1 VKSQKPGINFGWL
14 FYPDSWFS
22 SVDSYSIIF
31 VKIYKMKIILSVVLT
46 CFIFSQA
53 HAQLT
58 PFELSKDKNY
68 TATYNEVIAYY
79 KMLSRQYPQ
88 MKLLYYGTTDIGKP
102 LTLVVLSRDKIF
114 DPALI
119 KKQNKRVLLI
129 NNGIHPGEPEG
140 IDASMMLARDLLK
153 KNALPKNVVICFI
166 AVYNI
171 DGCLNRGVSRINQN
185 GPRAYGFRGN
195 YRNLDLNRDFIKADS
210 RNALAFEQILN
221 TWNPEMFLDNH
232 TSDGADYQYVMTLI
246 ETQKDKQNPILAEYT
261 SKTFSPELYKR
272 MKASGYEMTPYV
284 ESEETSP
291 DSGIVSFLETPRF
304 ATGYTAQHNIISY
317 ITETHM
323 LKPFDKRVYATYDF
337 MQNLVDIYERDAKLI
352 GALKQ
357 KTDEQVKQQRTF
369 ALNWEVDLK
378 HYDTLVFKGY
388 TAGYKP
394 SEVSGLPRLYYDR
407 SKPYTKTIKYYDNYN
422 ASVTADKPVAYIIP
436 QAWGKIIELFK
447 LNNIAVH
454 QLLHDTTLNLQMYY
468 IADYKTPQR
477 PYEGHYLHSNVKLNP
492 VDMNVKF
499 YSGDYVVY
507 TNQALNRYI
516 VETLEPQGI
525 DSFFAWNFFDSVL
538 GEKEYFSNYV
548 FEDVATDLLKKD
560 PDLKKKL
567 EDEKLKDPKLAS
579 SAFAQLNFVYRNSP
593 YFEKT
598 YLRYPVGRLLTDIKL
613 DIK

>member
-1 VKSQKPGINFGWL
+1 
-14 FYPDSWFS
+14 
-22 SVDSYSIIF
+22 
-31 VKIYKMKIILSVVLT
+31 MKKILSLLII
-46 CFIFSQA
+46 CSFFYQA

-68 TATYNEVIAYY
+68 TATYNEIIAYY
-79 KMLSRQYPQ
+79 KKLAGHYPQ
-88 MKLLYYGTTDIGKP
+88 MKLLNYGITDIGKP
-102 LTLVVLSRDKIF
+102 LTLIVLSRDRVF
-114 DPALI
+114 NPALI

-140 IDASMMLARDLLK
+140 IDASMILTRDLLK
-153 KNALPKNVVICFI
+153 KNALPKDVVICII

-171 DGCLNRGVSRINQN
+171 DGCLNRGLSRINQN

-221 TWNPEMFLDNH
+221 TWNPEIFLDNH

-261 SKTFSPELYKR
+261 SKILSPELYKR
-272 MKASGYEMTPYV
+272 MKISGYEMTPYV
-284 ESEETSP
+284 ESEDRSP

-337 MQNLVDIYERDAKLI
+337 MQNLIDIFERDAKLV
-352 GALKQ
+352 GELKH
-357 KTDEQVKQQRTF
+357 KADGQVSRQQTF
-369 ALNWEVDLK
+369 ALNWELDKDHV
-378 HYDTLVFKGY
+378 DTLVFKGY
-388 TAGYKP
+388 AAGYKT

-407 SKPYTKTIKYYDNYN
+407 SKPYTKTIKYFDNYK
-422 ASVTADKPVAYIIP
+422 VTATAEKPLAYIIP
-436 QAWGKIIELFK
+436 QAWGKIIDLFK
-447 LNNIAVH
+447 LNNVAMKR
-454 QLLHDTTLNLQMYY
+454 LSHDTTLDLQMYY

-492 VDMNVKF
+492 VEMGVKF
-499 YSGDYVVY
+499 YAGDYVVY
-507 TNQALNRYI
+507 TDQPLNRYI
-516 VETLEPQGI
+516 VETLEPQGV

-538 GEKEYFSNYV
+538 GEKEYFSDYV
-548 FEDVATDLLKKD
+548 FEDIAADLLKKD
-560 PDLKKKL
+560 LELKKKL
-567 EDEKLKDPKLAS
+567 DDEKLKDPKLAG
-579 SAFAQLNFVYRNSP
+579 SASAQLNFVYRNSP
-593 YFEKT
+593 WFEKT
-598 YLRYPVGRLLTDIKL
+598 YLRYPVGRLLTDAKL
-613 DIK
+613 DLK